1 MNAEGNLKTHVL
13 RLKRGSACVFG
24 RTDWIKGLGRAPF
37 SIEVFSLDSIQK
49 LYFAV
54 ATAHAIDKENT
65 RPTIRE
71 NRGVYFESQTIKY
84 YSL

>member
-1 MNAEGNLKTHVL
+1 MNAEGNLKTPVL
-13 RLKRGSACVFG
+13 RRKRGSACVFG

-49 LYFAV
+49 FKFCGSDRSG
-54 ATAHAIDKENT
+54 DKENT

-71 NRGVYFESQTIKY
+71 NRGVLF
-84 YSL
+84 

>member
-1 MNAEGNLKTHVL
+1 MNAEGNLETHVL
-13 RLKRGSACVFG
+13 RRKRGSACVFG

-37 SIEVFSLDSIQK
+37 SIEVFSLDSIH
-49 LYFAV
+49 FAV
-54 ATAHAIDKENT
+54 ATAQVIKNT

>member
-13 RLKRGSACVFG
+13 RRKRGSACVFG

-37 SIEVFSLDSIQK
+37 IRFHTFIFCGSDRSG
-49 LYFAV
+49 
-54 ATAHAIDKENT
+54 DKENT